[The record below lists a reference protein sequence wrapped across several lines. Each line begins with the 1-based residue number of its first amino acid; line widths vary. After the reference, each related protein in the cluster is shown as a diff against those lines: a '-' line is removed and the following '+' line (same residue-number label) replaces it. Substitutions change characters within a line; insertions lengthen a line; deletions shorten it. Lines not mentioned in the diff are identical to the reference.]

1 LVVDASTLSAADR
14 TMGYYTPTANQPGL
28 SLPLL
33 IDGIDYPGVQIS
45 GVDYN
50 QNSGFDVG
58 NYDINPF
65 DNISFEATGAV
76 TYDLGILDAIY
87 ESSYLDIYLGTRP
100 TDVNVDGGA
109 YVDTYS
115 SHAPEELVPGAE
127 FDTLDLRVY
136 TRPGS
141 DWELDGHGFPE
152 QVVNFDYD
160 SSISVYSFADVLPY
174 PVQIVVYNQTTG
186 LELDQNIDCTVD
198 WPAQTVTINS
208 GATTGDVISVS
219 VYELGGGNQLYKQ
232 TYNGADIGNTVT
244 VPVAF
249 NEIQEFAIFVNGVYL
264 PIDLND
270 STENYAYESF
280 GINQTKITFLN
291 SYTSTD
297 FISLV
302 AIGPTL
308 INDAEINYSWSV
320 PQTQII
326 TADGVSL
333 SYNLDNSL
341 IFTNPDC
348 LIVTVNGARARTA
361 AGVEYIGD
369 GSTAYLLP
377 QRLGFSQ
384 NTIAD
389 NQVHVYVNS
398 IPQVLNVDFFV
409 EPFET
414 TDLKEVI
421 FFTAPEIGS
430 QIQVYVETG
439 VQCYVANGQLNFVPG
454 SGLTPIAGDQIA
466 VTTWNDTRQ
475 QNILPLVYVGPITT
489 GITVTE
495 AYDETLFDNP
505 AGLASADPGLF
516 DFSAGATV
524 TVNNLQLGRII
535 TNPSRLWV
543 SLNGRRQFPGVD
555 FIIDGEE
562 LILHSGVLSV
572 TDVVMITMFTESVV
586 PEEMAFRIFQDM
598 RGVQAVYRI
607 TPSSTTTLVQ
617 PVDSNDDIVY
627 VANAGALDD
636 PAVELNIWGV
646 VMINGERIM
655 YRERDTVNNTISS
668 LLRGTAGTAA
678 ANHATGSAVTDLGRG
693 NLLPEEFQNYIV
705 TNSILADG
713 IATVFVAND
722 INLLLTDSSVRDRS
736 VEVYV
741 GGTLVTSGYA
751 VTADNPCQITFVS
764 APAAGSE
771 VTILVRRGVTW
782 YAPGIGEPSDG
793 VALQVTNTQAARFL
807 RGGP

>member
-1 LVVDASTLSAADR
+1 
-14 TMGYYTPTANQPGL
+14 
-28 SLPLL
+28 
-33 IDGIDYPGVQIS
+33 
-45 GVDYN
+45 
-50 QNSGFDVG
+50 
-58 NYDINPF
+58 
-65 DNISFEATGAV
+65 
-76 TYDLGILDAIY
+76 
-87 ESSYLDIYLGTRP
+87 
-100 TDVNVDGGA
+100 
-109 YVDTYS
+109 
-115 SHAPEELVPGAE
+115 
-127 FDTLDLRVY
+127 
-136 TRPGS
+136 
-141 DWELDGHGFPE
+141 
-152 QVVNFDYD
+152 
-160 SSISVYSFADVLPY
+160 
-174 PVQIVVYNQTTG
+174 
-186 LELDQNIDCTVD
+186 
-198 WPAQTVTINS
+198 
-208 GATTGDVISVS
+208 
-219 VYELGGGNQLYKQ
+219 
-232 TYNGADIGNTVT
+232 
-244 VPVAF
+244 
-249 NEIQEFAIFVNGVYL
+249 
-264 PIDLND
+264 
-270 STENYAYESF
+270 
-280 GINQTKITFLN
+280 
-291 SYTSTD
+291 
-297 FISLV
+297 V

-308 INDAEINYSWSV
+308 INNAEINYSWSV

-326 TADGVSL
+326 IADGVSL

-369 GSTAYLLP
+369 GSTSYLLP

-384 NTIAD
+384 STIAD

-409 EPFET
+409 EPFDI

-439 VQCYVANGQLNFVPG
+439 VQCYVANGQLNFVSG
-454 SGLTPIAGDQIA
+454 SGLTPLAGDQIA

-617 PVDSNDDIVY
+617 PLDSTDDIVY
-627 VANAGALDD
+627 VANAGALDN

-678 ANHATGSAVTDLGRG
+678 ADHAVGSTVTDLGRG
-693 NLLPEEFQNYIV
+693 NLLPGEFQNYIV

-713 IATVFVAND
+713 IATVFEAAD
-722 INLLLTDSSVRDRS
+722 INLSLEDSTIRDDS

-741 GGTLVTSGYA
+741 GGILTTAGYT

-764 APAAGSE
+764 PPASGSE